1 MTPTPRRDTRPA
13 DVQRIDGRET
23 YRNDWMSVTEDV
35 VRRSDGSRGI
45 YGVVHRAPGVVV
57 IARRVVDDVEEFCVV
72 EQYRYPVGARR
83 WEFPAGTA
91 DAVDTDPVGAA
102 RRELREET
110 GLAASTLRLL
120 AVLDVAPGFTAQ
132 QTTIVLAEDLA
143 DGEHHRD
150 STESDMTWTWWTR
163 DEVVSAIV
171 GGRIVDAQS
180 IAGWAVLL
188 SHAE

>member
-1 MTPTPRRDTRPA
+1 MTRTPRRDTRPA
-13 DVQRIDGRET
+13 DIQRLEGRET

-35 VRRSDGSRGI
+35 VRRGDGSTGI

-57 IARRVVDDVEEFCVV
+57 IARRVVDDVEVFCVV

-91 DAVDTDPVGAA
+91 DPDDTDARDAA

-110 GLAASTLRLL
+110 GLVASTLLEL

-132 QTTIVLAEDLA
+132 QTTIVLAEDLV
-143 DGEHHRD
+143 DGEHERD
-150 STESDMTWTWWTR
+150 ATETDMMRAWWTR
-163 DEVVSAIV
+163 DEILRAIAD
-171 GGRIVDAQS
+171 GRMVDAQS
-180 IAGWAVLL
+180 VAGWGVLL
-188 SHAE
+188 CHGL